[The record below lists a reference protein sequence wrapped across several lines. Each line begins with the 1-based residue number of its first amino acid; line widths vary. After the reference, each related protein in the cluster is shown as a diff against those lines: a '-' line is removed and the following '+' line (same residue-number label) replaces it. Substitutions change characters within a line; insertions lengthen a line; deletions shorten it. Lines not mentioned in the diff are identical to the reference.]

1 MKKIS
6 PRTGG
11 VAKEV
16 ARTLAKVVG
25 KGLTIG
31 GGVAALGL
39 GMAGCES
46 TPPAPVVPTQVING
60 VIVDSYHG
68 NSYISG
74 NTGTYYVVDQDRNI
88 ETKEDQRLFYVGD
101 TVSSKYP
108 GIKVGAEIVFRWDA
122 ESERLGQS
130 SVGDL
135 VSVNRENPR

>member
-1 MKKIS
+1 MKKIF
-6 PRTGG
+6 PKKGE

-16 ARTLAKVVG
+16 AKTLAKVVG
-25 KGLTIG
+25 RSLAIS
-31 GGVAALGL
+31 GGVAALGF
-39 GMAGCES
+39 GIAGCES
-46 TPPAPVVPTQVING
+46 APPAPVVPTQVING

-74 NTGTYYVVDQDRNI
+74 NTGTYYIVDQDGNI
-88 ETKEDQRLFYVGD
+88 ETKEDQKLFYVGD

-122 ESERLGQS
+122 ESERLGLS